1 MTWTQFYWTK
11 QAQRR
16 RGGRRCEWCGQGGP
30 THSHHLFA
38 RRPDHAYLQDDIN
51 IVQLC
56 AACHHAESRQMQVGL
71 AAGKLDRYGPD
82 AIEQWAADAPF
93 KLPLALPSHYW
104 AAKERWLRGHH
115 PGVR

>member
-1 MTWTQFYWTK
+1 MTWTRFYRTK
-11 QAQRR
+11 QAQRQ

-56 AACHHAESRQMQVGL
+56 GPCHHAESRQMQVGL
-71 AAGKLDRYGPD
+71 AAGKLDQYGLD

-93 KLPLALPSHYW
+93 KLPLVLPSHYW